1 MMVQIP
7 LLRNRLKVKLRLRFG
22 DFFVR
27 QRLRK
32 LSDLLTGPFLR
43 SYRIISIVDNIAKK
57 LTIVVYSL
65 RAPKR

>member
-43 SYRIISIVDNIAKK
+43 SYRIISIVDNIAKN
-57 LTIVVYSL
+57 
-65 RAPKR
+65 